1 MKLTS
6 VVAVAALEA
15 ALKQLRITATAK
27 QLPIL
32 MAIQAGHFLTEIDI
46 EGSAYVQDGVGAAD
60 GALYMQF
67 FKTLTDDTAVQA
79 DNAVT
84 AFYKV
89 LAENPSV
96 SETQVLDF
104 YKSLSRKQQLLQILI
119 SLL

>member
-15 ALKQLRITATAK
+15 ALKQLRITVTAK

-46 EGSAYVQDGVGAAD
+46 EGDVYANDGVGAAD
-60 GALYMQF
+60 GALFAF
-67 FKTLTDDTAVQA
+67 FKTLTDNPVLA

-96 SETQVLDF
+96 SDTQVFDF
-104 YKSLSRKQQLLQILI
+104 YKNLANAANRTS
-119 SLL
+119 